1 MAFAIRTHPGERRD
15 ACAQGGVRQDRS
27 VPVQF
32 WIKILDR
39 AMISQLK
46 FVPVAIAAILALG
59 GTAFA
64 QQQQQ
69 QRPAQQR
76 PPASAPAQGQS
87 NYELPPVG
95 TAIVVADVVT
105 ILRDA
110 QAVQGIR
117 TQIERQRNT
126 YQAELQKQE
135 NELRNADQ
143 ELAKQRS
150 ILSPEAFAQKR
161 RELEKRVSDAQ
172 QSVQDRRRSLDT
184 GFNTAM
190 QKVNDA
196 MIQVIG
202 EIVQEKKYQIVMT
215 KTQVVMVQTA
225 LDITPEVLRRLN
237 RKLPTVAVSIPQN

>member
-1 MAFAIRTHPGERRD
+1 M
-15 ACAQGGVRQDRS
+15 
-27 VPVQF
+27 
-32 WIKILDR
+32 
-39 AMISQLK
+39 MSQLRI
-46 FVPVAIAAILALG
+46 VSAAMAVMLALG
-59 GTAFA
+59 GAA
-64 QQQQQ
+64 LAQQQQ
-69 QRPAQQR
+69 QRPAQPR
-76 PPASAPAQGQS
+76 PPAATQPAR
-87 NYELPPVG
+87 ELPPAG

-196 MIQVIG
+196 MVQVIG
-202 EIVQEKKYQIVMT
+202 EIVSEKNYQIVLT
-215 KTQVVMVQTA
+215 KTQVVIVQTA

>member
-1 MAFAIRTHPGERRD
+1 MTKLSLSKLLTAVAAVLIVSQAAFA
-15 ACAQGGVRQDRS
+15 
-27 VPVQF
+27 
-32 WIKILDR
+32 
-39 AMISQLK
+39 
-46 FVPVAIAAILALG
+46 
-59 GTAFA
+59 
-64 QQQQQ
+64 QQQQ
-69 QRPAQQR
+69 QRPAQQPQQR
-76 PPASAPAQGQS
+76 APAAAPQAA
-87 NYELPPVG
+87 YELPPAG
-95 TAIVVADVVT
+95 TAIVVADVVA

-143 ELAKQRS
+143 ELAKQRPL
-150 ILSPEAFAQKR
+150 LSPEAFAQKR

-172 QSVQDRRRSLDT
+172 QSVQDRRRNLDT
-184 GFNTAM
+184 GFNSGM

-196 MIQVIG
+196 MVQVIG
-202 EIVQEKKYQIVMT
+202 EIVTEKNYQIVLT
-215 KTQVVMVQTA
+215 KSQVVIVQTA

>member
-1 MAFAIRTHPGERRD
+1 M
-15 ACAQGGVRQDRS
+15 
-27 VPVQF
+27 
-32 WIKILDR
+32 
-39 AMISQLK
+39 MSQLRI
-46 FVPVAIAAILALG
+46 VSAAMAVMFALG
-59 GTAFA
+59 GAA
-64 QQQQQ
+64 LAQQQQ
-69 QRPAQQR
+69 QRPAQPR
-76 PPASAPAQGQS
+76 PPAATQPAR
-87 NYELPPVG
+87 ELPPAG

-117 TQIERQRNT
+117 TQIDRQRNT
-126 YQAELQKQE
+126 YKAELQKQE

-150 ILSPEAFAQKR
+150 ILSPEAFAQRR

-196 MIQVIG
+196 MVQVIG
-202 EIVQEKKYQIVMT
+202 EIVSEKNYQIVLT
-215 KTQVVMVQTA
+215 KTQVVIVQTA

>member
-1 MAFAIRTHPGERRD
+1 MMRPSRFLSIVVAAGLV
-15 ACAQGGVRQDRS
+15 CAS
-27 VPVQF
+27 
-32 WIKILDR
+32 
-39 AMISQLK
+39 
-46 FVPVAIAAILALG
+46 
-59 GTAFA
+59 TAFA
-64 QQQQQ
+64 QQQQP
-69 QRPAQQR
+69 RPAQPQQR
-76 PPASAPAQGQS
+76 APSAPASPQGAA
-87 NYELPPVG
+87 ELPAPG
-95 TAIVVADVVT
+95 TPIVVADVVT

-143 ELAKQRS
+143 ELAKQRA

-172 QSVQDRRRSLDT
+172 QSVQDRRRALDT
-184 GFNTAM
+184 GFNAAM

-196 MIQVIG
+196 MVQVIG
-202 EIVQEKKYQIVMT
+202 EIVSEKNYQIVIT
-215 KTQVVMVQTA
+215 KTQVVIVQTS

>member
-1 MAFAIRTHPGERRD
+1 MMPKTRFLPFALAAAFVFSNAAFA
-15 ACAQGGVRQDRS
+15 
-27 VPVQF
+27 
-32 WIKILDR
+32 
-39 AMISQLK
+39 
-46 FVPVAIAAILALG
+46 
-59 GTAFA
+59 
-64 QQQQQ
+64 QQQ
-69 QRPAQQR
+69 QRPAQQQR
-76 PPASAPAQGQS
+76 PPAAAPQSAPQAAA
-87 NYELPPVG
+87 YELPPAG

-143 ELAKQRS
+143 ELAKQRAL
-150 ILSPEAFAQKR
+150 LSPEAFAQKR

-172 QSVQDRRRSLDT
+172 QSVQDRRRNLDT

-202 EIVQEKKYQIVMT
+202 EIVSEKNYQIVMT
-215 KTQVVMVQTA
+215 KTQVVIVQTA